1 MTKPRDML
9 EFFRRTSS
17 PSTEA
22 VPSSP
27 SLEPTTRMLVVRRS
41 QAVVAI
47 VAAVAAL
54 LLAFLLGH
62 AVGASGKSEALDA
75 APEVYVIRAIAYSD
89 DLKGSDSAQRVK
101 TQLERM
107 DLGEEVVLWQ
117 VPSESRTVVTV
128 GSWLGNPAGR
138 KEACALRDKLRG
150 VKDKSTQSAPFADA
164 DFWRMKR

>member
-27 SLEPTTRMLVVRRS
+27 ALEPTTRMLVVRRS

-47 VAAVAAL
+47 AAAAAAL

-62 AVGASGKSEALDA
+62 AVGASGKGETADV

-89 DLKGSDSAQRVK
+89 DQRGSDSAQRVK
-101 TQLERM
+101 SQLERM
-107 DLGEEVVLWQ
+107 DLGEEVGLWQ
-117 VPSESRTVVTV
+117 VPSESRTIVTV
-128 GSWLGNPAGR
+128 GSWLGDPAGR

-150 VKDKSTQSAPFADA
+150 VKDKGTQSAPFADA
-164 DFWRMKR
+164 EFWRMKR